1 MSQIYLFFMRA
12 VRPLIFGNF
21 MAFTAFKGQMRGLF
35 AYFIGDRISNGEPEN
50 TVLILYI
57 VIFTVLVGKLKYIY
71 VII

>member
-1 MSQIYLFFMRA
+1 MSLICHGFMKSIWSLKA
-12 VRPLIFGNF
+12 A
-21 MAFTAFKGQMRGLF
+21 AFL

-57 VIFTVLVGKLKYIY
+57 VIFTVLVGKLKY